1 MEKIEAKKRIEY
13 LIKTLSRYNY
23 NYYVENSPVVTDY
36 EYDTLYHELAE
47 LEKEF
52 PEYRRDDSP
61 TLKVGGEPLTGFV
74 SVTHKVP
81 MLSID
86 NTYSEAELL
95 EFDRRAKKTTES
107 QDIEYVV
114 ELKYDGVAVSLI
126 YEDGMFI
133 QGASRGDGWSGDN
146 ITENLRTI
154 LTLPL
159 VIPYKES
166 LEVRGEIYM
175 RRDTFRRIN
184 DERKRNG
191 ETLFANPRNATAGSL
206 KLLTPEIVAKRNLQL
221 FVYQGF
227 LKGFDTHWA
236 VLDFLKTLGFPINP
250 HRKLAATIKEVIA
263 YCNEWMEKRSSL
275 PYNTDGMVIKV
286 NSLLLQ
292 KKAGATSKSHRWAV
306 AYKFPAQQAETV
318 INDVI
323 VQVGRTGVLTPVAI
337 LSPVSLGGSTVSRAT
352 LHNFEEIK
360 RLDIKINDRVFIEKG
375 GEIIPQIIKVITEKR
390 DGTERDVPVPEKC
403 PVCHSKTVKDDKEVA
418 VRCPNVRCP
427 AQVKERIKHFASRD
441 AMDIEGLGEKWVNIL
456 VDAKIIFDYSDIYIN
471 ISHEKLLNLERMG
484 ERSANNLLTAIEK
497 SKDRPFANFIFA
509 LGIRH
514 IGLNTSEILAENF
527 ACIDE
532 LAQADTKTLSS
543 IKEIGPV
550 VAKSIVDFFANEENI
565 NVIEKLKKAGV
576 KTEREK
582 SPSKKGAKLAGLTFV
597 ITGTLDNYT
606 RDEITDI
613 IKRNGGKVTG
623 TVSGNTDYLIC
634 GKDPGSKLEKAKSLG
649 IKIMT
654 EEDFK
659 ELTGE

>member
-13 LIKTLSRYNY
+13 LIKILSRYNY

-337 LSPVSLGGSTVSRAT
+337 LSSVSLGGSTVSRAT

-390 DGTERDVPVPEKC
+390 GGTERDIPVPEKC
-403 PVCHSKTVKDDKEVA
+403 PVCH
-418 VRCPNVRCP
+418 RR
-427 AQVKERIKHFASRD
+427 Q
-441 AMDIEGLGEKWVNIL
+441 
-456 VDAKIIFDYSDIYIN
+456 
-471 ISHEKLLNLERMG
+471 
-484 ERSANNLLTAIEK
+484 
-497 SKDRPFANFIFA
+497 
-509 LGIRH
+509 
-514 IGLNTSEILAENF
+514 
-527 ACIDE
+527 
-532 LAQADTKTLSS
+532 
-543 IKEIGPV
+543 
-550 VAKSIVDFFANEENI
+550 
-565 NVIEKLKKAGV
+565 
-576 KTEREK
+576 
-582 SPSKKGAKLAGLTFV
+582 
-597 ITGTLDNYT
+597 
-606 RDEITDI
+606 
-613 IKRNGGKVTG
+613 
-623 TVSGNTDYLIC
+623 
-634 GKDPGSKLEKAKSLG
+634 
-649 IKIMT
+649 
-654 EEDFK
+654 
-659 ELTGE
+659 